1 MIKNVLKE
9 FFQNSEEVRS
19 NALDGELKTLK
30 TRYEEVETENKR
42 LSARLTETE
51 EELNK
56 IKGDLED
63 AEAKVPGHA
72 CAHLYPIL
80 HEYDLYIFF

>member
-1 MIKNVLKE
+1 M
-9 FFQNSEEVRS
+9 RS

-63 AEAKVPGHA
+63 AEAKVPVMHV
-72 CAHLYPIL
+72 HI
-80 HEYDLYIFF
+80 YIRHITSLKIWIHNLVI